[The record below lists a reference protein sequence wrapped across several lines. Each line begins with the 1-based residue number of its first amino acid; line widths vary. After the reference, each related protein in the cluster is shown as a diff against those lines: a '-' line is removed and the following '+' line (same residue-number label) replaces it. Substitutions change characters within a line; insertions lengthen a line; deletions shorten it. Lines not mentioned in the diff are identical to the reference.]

1 VGAFAI
7 ARSFAVSRRVST
19 CLTLGLA
26 LSFAAPAQAQEVDA
40 ATRSAAR
47 DLGYAGVNAYQAG
60 DYTTAS
66 AKLEKA
72 YAVLK
77 APSLGLW
84 SARALAKLGKLVEA
98 SERYVDVTRLQVSG
112 GDVAVHEQAKKDAA
126 SEHAALAP
134 RVPKL
139 LVRVTGVEE
148 REVAVTID
156 GTPLA
161 NALIGEHSP
170 VNPGTHTV
178 SGKRGDE
185 TVEERISIAA
195 GTEQSVELKFKGGP
209 LPEATTGAASV
220 DETRPVRGSD
230 ASDRYTVDPS
240 TRSRRGSP
248 ALRTLGWIGLIA
260 GGAAVAG
267 GAATGIIVLDWRSQ
281 IDSDE
286 EKARDPGTRNRYE
299 TLRTITLVSLIS
311 GGVLTTAGIVILAVT
326 PSGGS
331 ANNDIGKGRFV
342 AVEVGPGS
350 LGVNGAF

>member
-1 VGAFAI
+1 M
-7 ARSFAVSRRVST
+7 VSTT
-19 CLTLGLA
+19 CLTLGLT

-40 ATRSAAR
+40 ASRAAAR

-60 DYTTAS
+60 DYATAS
-66 AKLEKA
+66 TKLEKA

-84 SARALAKLGKLVEA
+84 SARALAKNGKLVEA
-98 SERYVDVTRLQVSG
+98 AERYVDVSRLQTSG

-126 SEHAALAP
+126 SEHAALVP
-134 RVPKL
+134 RIPKL
-139 LVRVTGVEE
+139 QVRVTGVEE

-156 GTPLA
+156 GVPLA

-170 VNPGTHTV
+170 VNPGTHNV

-195 GTEQSVELKFKGGP
+195 GTEQSIELKFKGGP
-209 LPEATTGAASV
+209 LPEAATAGAGAL
-220 DETRPVRGSD
+220 DAEGRPVSGSD
-230 ASDRYTVDPS
+230 SSDRYSVDPT
-240 TRSRRGSP
+240 TRSRRGNP
-248 ALRTLGWIGLIA
+248 ALRTVGWIGLIG

-267 GAATGIIVLDWRSQ
+267 GAVTGIIVLDWRNQ
-281 IDSDE
+281 IENDE
-286 EKARDPGTRNRYE
+286 KLGRNQGTRDRYD
-299 TLRTITLVSLIS
+299 TLRMITLASLIS

-331 ANNDIGKGRFV
+331 AQNDVERGRFV
-342 AVEVGPGS
+342 AVEAGPGS
-350 LGVNGAF
+350 VGVKGAF

>member
-1 VGAFAI
+1 M
-7 ARSFAVSRRVST
+7 
-19 CLTLGLA
+19 
-26 LSFAAPAQAQEVDA
+26 
-40 ATRSAAR
+40 
-47 DLGYAGVNAYQAG
+47 NAYQNG

-98 SERYVDVTRLQVSG
+98 SERYLDVTRLQVSG

-126 SEHAALAP
+126 SEQATLAP
-134 RVPKL
+134 RIPKL

-170 VNPGTHTV
+170 VNPGSHTV

-185 TVEERISIAA
+185 TVEERVSLAT
-195 GTEQSVELKFKGGP
+195 GSEQSVELKFKGGP
-209 LPEATTGAASV
+209 LPEATAAAAGATDA
-220 DETRPVRGSD
+220 DGRPVSGSD
-230 ASDRYTVDPS
+230 SSDRYTVDS
-240 TRSRRGSP
+240 AARSRRGSP
-248 ALRTLGWIGLIA
+248 ALRTLGWIGLIG

-267 GAATGIIVLDWRSQ
+267 GAVTGIIVLDWRNQ
-281 IDSDE
+281 IENDE
-286 EKARDPGTRNRYE
+286 KLGRNQGTRDRYE
-299 TLRTITLVSLIS
+299 TLRTISLVSLIS
-311 GGVLTTAGIVILAVT
+311 GGVLTTAGIVILAAT
-326 PSGGS
+326 PSGN
-331 ANNDIGKGRFV
+331 AQNDVDRGRFV

-350 LGVNGAF
+350 VGVKGAF

>member
-1 VGAFAI
+1 M
-7 ARSFAVSRRVST
+7 STT

-26 LSFAAPAQAQEVDA
+26 LSFAAPARAQEVDA
-40 ATRSAAR
+40 STRAAAR

-98 SERYVDVTRLQVSG
+98 SERYVDVTRLQVSA

-126 SEHAALAP
+126 TEHANLVP
-134 RVPKL
+134 RIPKL
-139 LVRVTGVEE
+139 LVRVSGVSE

-170 VNPGTHTV
+170 VNPGSHLV

-185 TVEERISIAA
+185 TVEERISIAP
-195 GTEQSVELKFKGGP
+195 GTEQSIELKFEGGP
-209 LPEATTGAASV
+209 LPEPTSDSALG
-220 DETRPVRGSD
+220 DDGRPVTGSD
-230 ASDRYTVDPS
+230 SSDRYTVDA
-240 TRSRRGSP
+240 TARSRRGSP
-248 ALRTLGWIGLIA
+248 ALRTLGWIGLIG

-267 GAATGIIVLDWRSQ
+267 GAVTGIIVLDWRNQ
-281 IDSDE
+281 IQNDE
-286 EKARDPGTRNRYE
+286 KLGRNQGTRDRYN
-299 TLRTITLVSLIS
+299 TLRVISLVSLIG
-311 GGVLTTAGIVILAVT
+311 GGVLTTAGIVILAAT

-331 ANNDIGKGRFV
+331 AENDVGARRFV